1 MKSLAFDPYIPWSI
15 WSTLALIAAGLM
27 VWYAISGRN
36 RLPRGRWWFVVALM
50 SAAVVA
56 PLTILLNPTWQER
69 IPSPPGKPL
78 LTVLVDRSGSM
89 GTRDAGDGQ
98 TRFQAAAAIAV
109 KTAKELGDRYEVCIR
124 SFAESSS
131 LSSAETI
138 GGEKPEGAATDIAA
152 AVEQA
157 LADDRAQGQAIFLLS
172 DGIHNVMGGTE
183 RLRRSAAKSKAVDAP
198 LFVKTLGGQAGVEDI
213 EVALQQPQ
221 ELAFIGQRIPVAVN
235 VRQRGSTASRVELS
249 LMADGKLVEKH
260 GVNLKPDDV
269 AEDMFYVTHKT
280 NGLYRYQVRAEPF
293 SWEVTS
299 ANNTA
304 SLLLRVIDQPV
315 RVLLLEGKPYW
326 DTKFLVRT
334 LSRDQSIEL
343 VTVVQLAE
351 GRLLQR
357 KIPRLAAPTGKA
369 SGTHAA
375 PSGTHAAPSGTHEKA
390 DEDPAMNPDAE
401 KTPAVDEL
409 GRELNS
415 RSDNQIRGG
424 STTAPPTLDVNAA
437 KPESPDQW
445 TIETDAGK
453 FLSDAQSLASY
464 QIVILGRSA
473 EIFLTDDALVK
484 LKKWLSEGEGSLVCF
499 RGSPSSQIGQRLGDL
514 MPLRWT
520 PTAETRFHVQL
531 TGAGQALR
539 WLPAGTDGVDPL
551 ADLPS
556 LATVARPES
565 AKALAVVLATGVS
578 GASGEAVPVISYQP
592 VGNGRVVAIEG
603 AGMWRWAFLPPE
615 KQQTAEIYASLWRS
629 LVRWLAANMGLM
641 PSQRL
646 ALRTDKVAFSSDEN
660 VSANLLVRQWS
671 GDAPQVEL
679 SGAALDKPKMT
690 VCVPRGNY
698 PGQYYVS
705 WGRLPEGHYSA
716 RVAGIDKNE
725 VSGMIDFDVQGNLT
739 ERLDV
744 RAQPNLMKF
753 LAEQSGGAVLESVD
767 PALLARHV
775 ERHLSQSRPTRTAQT
790 TAWDRWWV
798 LLGAFGLWAA
808 AWSYRRHSGLV

>member
-1 MKSLAFDPYIPWSI
+1 M
-15 WSTLALIAAGLM
+15 ALIAAGLLA
-27 VWYAISGRN
+27 WYAISGRN
-36 RLPRGRWWFVVALM
+36 RLPRARWWFVVALM

-56 PLTILLNPTWQER
+56 PLTILLNPIWQER
-69 IPSPPGKPL
+69 IPPPPGKPL

-89 GTRDAGDGQ
+89 GTRDAGNGQ
-98 TRFQAAAAIAV
+98 TRFQAASAMAA
-109 KTAKELGDRYEVCIR
+109 KTAKELGQKYEVCIR

-138 GGEKPEGAATDIAA
+138 GGEKPEGAATDVAA
-152 AVEQA
+152 AVEQS
-157 LADDRAQGQAIFLLS
+157 LADDRAQGQAIVLLS
-172 DGIHNVMGGTE
+172 DGIHNVLGGTE
-183 RLRRSAAKSKAVDAP
+183 RLRRSAAKAKAVDAP

-221 ELAFIGQRIPVAVN
+221 ELAFIGQRVPVTVN
-235 VRQRGSTASRVELS
+235 IRQRGSTASRVELS
-249 LMADGKLVEKH
+249 LLADGKLVEKH
-260 GVNLKPDDV
+260 EVNVKGDDV
-269 AEDMFYVTHKT
+269 AEDTFYVTHKI
-280 NGLYRYQVRAEPF
+280 NGLYRYEVRAEPF
-293 SWEVTS
+293 SWEVTP
-299 ANNTA
+299 ANNSA

-351 GRLLQR
+351 GRLLER

-369 SGTHAA
+369 SGTH
-375 PSGTHAAPSGTHEKA
+375 EKV
-390 DEDPAMNPDAE
+390 DDDPAKNPDAE
-401 KTPAVDEL
+401 K
-409 GRELNS
+409 
-415 RSDNQIRGG
+415 
-424 STTAPPTLDVNAA
+424 STAAEDANAA
-437 KPESPDQW
+437 KPKSPDQW

-464 QIVILGRSA
+464 QIVILGRNA

-539 WLPAGTDGVDPL
+539 WLSAGADGGDPL

-565 AKALAVVLATGVS
+565 AKALAVVLATGAS
-578 GASGEAVPVISYQP
+578 GAGGEAVPVISYQP

-629 LVRWLAANMGLM
+629 LVRWLAANMGLL

-679 SGAALDKPKMT
+679 SGTALDKPKLT
-690 VCVPRGNY
+690 ACVPRGNY

-716 RVAGIDKNE
+716 RVAGIDKDE

-753 LAEQSGGAVLESVD
+753 LADQSGGAVLDSVD
-767 PALLARHV
+767 PAMLARHV
-775 ERHLSQSRPTRTAQT
+775 EQHLNQSRPTRIAQT

-798 LLGAFGLWAA
+798 LLGALGLWAA
-808 AWSYRRHSGLV
+808 AWSFRRHNGLV

>member
-1 MKSLAFDPYIPWSI
+1 M
-15 WSTLALIAAGLM
+15 ALIAAGLM
-27 VWYAISGRN
+27 AWYAISGRN
-36 RLPRGRWWFVVALM
+36 RLPRARWWFVVALM

-56 PLTILLNPTWQER
+56 PLAILLNPTWQER
-69 IPSPPGKPL
+69 IPPPPGKPL

-89 GTRDAGDGQ
+89 STKDAGDGQ
-98 TRFQAAAAIAV
+98 TRFQAAAAIAS
-109 KTAKELGDRYEVCIR
+109 KTAKELGGRYEVCIR

-152 AVEQA
+152 AVEQS

-172 DGIHNVMGGTE
+172 DGIHNVLGGTE
-183 RLRRSAAKSKAVDAP
+183 RLRRSAAKAKAVDAP
-198 LFVKTLGGQAGVEDI
+198 LFVKTIGGQAGVEDI

-221 ELAFIGQRIPVAVN
+221 ELAFIGQRVPVAVN

-249 LMADGKLVEKH
+249 LVADGKVVEKH
-260 GVNLKPDDV
+260 GVNLKGDDV
-269 AEDMFYVTHKT
+269 AEDTFYVTHKT
-280 NGLYRYQVRAEPF
+280 NGLYRYEVRAEPF
-293 SWEVTS
+293 SWEVTR
-299 ANNTA
+299 ANNSA
-304 SLLLRVIDQPV
+304 SLLLRVVDQPV

-334 LSRDQSIEL
+334 LSMDQSIEL

-351 GRLLQR
+351 GRLLER

-369 SGTHAA
+369 SGTHTAA
-375 PSGTHAAPSGTHEKA
+375 SSTREKA
-390 DEDPAMNPDAE
+390 DDDPAKNADAE
-401 KTPAVDEL
+401 KSPAAED
-409 GRELNS
+409 
-415 RSDNQIRGG
+415 
-424 STTAPPTLDVNAA
+424 ANAA

-473 EIFLTDDALVK
+473 EIFLTDDALIK

-520 PTAETRFHVQL
+520 PTAETRFHMQL

-539 WLPAGTDGVDPL
+539 WLPAGADGVDPL

-565 AKALAVVLATGVS
+565 AKALAVVLATGAS
-578 GASGEAVPVISYQP
+578 GAGGEAAPVISYQP

-629 LVRWLAANMGLM
+629 LVRWLAANMGLL

-671 GDAPQVEL
+671 GDVPQVEL
-679 SGAALDKPKMT
+679 SGPALDHPRST
-690 VCVPRGNY
+690 ACVPRGNY

-716 RVAGIDKNE
+716 RVAGIEKNE
-725 VSGMIDFDVQGNLT
+725 VSDMVDFDVQGNLT

-753 LAEQSGGAVLESVD
+753 LAEQSGGAVLDSVD
-767 PALLARHV
+767 PTLLARHV
-775 ERHLSQSRPTRTAQT
+775 EQHLSQSRPTRTAQT

-798 LLGAFGLWAA
+798 LLGAIGLWAA

>member
-1 MKSLAFDPYIPWSI
+1 
-15 WSTLALIAAGLM
+15 
-27 VWYAISGRN
+27 
-36 RLPRGRWWFVVALM
+36 M

-69 IPSPPGKPL
+69 IPPPPGKPL

-98 TRFQAAAAIAV
+98 TRFQAAAAMAA
-109 KTAKELGDRYEVCIR
+109 KTAKELGERYEVCIR

-152 AVEQA
+152 AVEQS
-157 LADDRAQGQAIFLLS
+157 LADDRAQGQAIVLLS
-172 DGIHNVMGGTE
+172 DGIHNVLGGTE
-183 RLRRSAAKSKAVDAP
+183 RLRRCAAKAKAVDAP

-221 ELAFIGQRIPVAVN
+221 ELAFIGQRVPVAVN

-260 GVNLKPDDV
+260 DVNLKGDDV
-269 AEDMFYVTHKT
+269 AEDVFYVTHKT
-280 NGLYRYQVRAEPF
+280 NGLYRYEVRAEPF
-293 SWEVTS
+293 SWEVTP
-299 ANNTA
+299 ANNSA

-334 LSRDQSIEL
+334 LSMDQSIEL

-351 GRLLQR
+351 GRLLER

-375 PSGTHAAPSGTHEKA
+375 SSGTYEKA
-390 DEDPAMNPDAE
+390 DDDPAKNADEE
-401 KTPAVDEL
+401 KTPAD
-409 GRELNS
+409 
-415 RSDNQIRGG
+415 D
-424 STTAPPTLDVNAA
+424 DVNAA

-499 RGSPSSQIGQRLGDL
+499 RGPPSSQIGQRLGDL

-539 WLPAGTDGVDPL
+539 WLPAGADGVDAL

-565 AKALAVVLATGVS
+565 AKALAVVLATG
-578 GASGEAVPVISYQP
+578 ASAQ
-592 VGNGRVVAIEG
+592 
-603 AGMWRWAFLPPE
+603 
-615 KQQTAEIYASLWRS
+615 
-629 LVRWLAANMGLM
+629 AA
-641 PSQRL
+641 RL
-646 ALRTDKVAFSSDEN
+646 
-660 VSANLLVRQWS
+660 
-671 GDAPQVEL
+671 
-679 SGAALDKPKMT
+679 
-690 VCVPRGNY
+690 
-698 PGQYYVS
+698 
-705 WGRLPEGHYSA
+705 
-716 RVAGIDKNE
+716 
-725 VSGMIDFDVQGNLT
+725 
-739 ERLDV
+739 
-744 RAQPNLMKF
+744 
-753 LAEQSGGAVLESVD
+753 
-767 PALLARHV
+767 
-775 ERHLSQSRPTRTAQT
+775 
-790 TAWDRWWV
+790 
-798 LLGAFGLWAA
+798 
-808 AWSYRRHSGLV
+808 RR

>member
-1 MKSLAFDPYIPWSI
+1 
-15 WSTLALIAAGLM
+15 
-27 VWYAISGRN
+27 
-36 RLPRGRWWFVVALM
+36 
-50 SAAVVA
+50 
-56 PLTILLNPTWQER
+56 
-69 IPSPPGKPL
+69 
-78 LTVLVDRSGSM
+78 
-89 GTRDAGDGQ
+89 
-98 TRFQAAAAIAV
+98 
-109 KTAKELGDRYEVCIR
+109 
-124 SFAESSS
+124 
-131 LSSAETI
+131 
-138 GGEKPEGAATDIAA
+138 
-152 AVEQA
+152 
-157 LADDRAQGQAIFLLS
+157 
-172 DGIHNVMGGTE
+172 
-183 RLRRSAAKSKAVDAP
+183 
-198 LFVKTLGGQAGVEDI
+198 
-213 EVALQQPQ
+213 
-221 ELAFIGQRIPVAVN
+221 
-235 VRQRGSTASRVELS
+235 
-249 LMADGKLVEKH
+249 
-260 GVNLKPDDV
+260 
-269 AEDMFYVTHKT
+269 
-280 NGLYRYQVRAEPF
+280 
-293 SWEVTS
+293 
-299 ANNTA
+299 
-304 SLLLRVIDQPV
+304 LLLRVVDQPV

-334 LSRDQSIEL
+334 LSMDQSIEL

-351 GRLLQR
+351 GRLLER

-375 PSGTHAAPSGTHEKA
+375 DGGTNEKA
-390 DEDPAMNPDAE
+390 DDNPTKNADAE
-401 KTPAVDEL
+401 KTPAAEDS
-409 GRELNS
+409 N
-415 RSDNQIRGG
+415 
-424 STTAPPTLDVNAA
+424 TA

-473 EIFLTDDALVK
+473 EIFLTDDSLIK

-539 WLPAGTDGVDPL
+539 WLPAGADGVDPL

-565 AKALAVVLATGVS
+565 AKALAVVLATGAS
-578 GASGEAVPVISYQP
+578 GAGGEAAPVISYQP

-629 LVRWLAANMGLM
+629 LVRWLAANMGLL
-641 PSQRL
+641 PSQHL
-646 ALRTDKVAFSSDEN
+646 ALKTDKVAFSSDEN
-660 VSANLLVRQWS
+660 VSANLLVRQSS

-679 SGAALDKPKMT
+679 SGPALDHPRLT
-690 VCVPRGNY
+690 ACVPRGNY

-716 RVAGIDKNE
+716 RVAGIEKNE
-725 VSGMIDFDVQGNLT
+725 VSGIVDFDVQGNLT

-753 LAEQSGGAVLESVD
+753 LAVQSGGAVLDSVD

-775 ERHLSQSRPTRTAQT
+775 EQHLSQSRPTRTAHT

>member
-1 MKSLAFDPYIPWSI
+1 M
-15 WSTLALIAAGLM
+15 ALIAAGLLT
-27 VWYAISGRN
+27 WYAISGRN
-36 RLPRGRWWFVVALM
+36 RLPRARWWFVVALM
-50 SAAVVA
+50 TAAIVA

-69 IPSPPGKPL
+69 IPPPPGKPL

-98 TRFQAAAAIAV
+98 TRLQAAAAIAA
-109 KTAKELGDRYEVCIR
+109 KTANELGQRYEVCIR

-152 AVEQA
+152 AVEQS
-157 LADDRAQGQAIFLLS
+157 LADDRAQGQAIVLLS
-172 DGIHNVMGGTE
+172 DGIHNVLGGTE
-183 RLRRSAAKSKAVDAP
+183 RLRRSAAKAKAVDAP
-198 LFVKTLGGQAGVEDI
+198 LFVKTIGGQAGVQDI

-221 ELAFIGQRIPVAVN
+221 ELAFIGQRVPVAVN
-235 VRQRGSTASRVELS
+235 VRQRGSSASRIQLS
-249 LMADGKLVEKH
+249 LIADGKLVEKH
-260 GVNLKPDDV
+260 DVNIKGDDV
-269 AEDMFYVTHKT
+269 AEDVFYVTHKS
-280 NGLYRYQVRAEPF
+280 NGLYRYEVRAEPF
-293 SWEVTS
+293 SWEVTR
-299 ANNTA
+299 ANNSA
-304 SLLLRVIDQPV
+304 SLLLRVVDQPV

-357 KIPRLAAPTGKA
+357 KIPRLLAP
-369 SGTHAA
+369 
-375 PSGTHAAPSGTHEKA
+375 KA
-390 DEDPAMNPDAE
+390 DDDPTKNPDAE
-401 KTPAVDEL
+401 KSPAMDPL

-415 RSDNQIRGG
+415 RPDNQIRGG
-424 STTAPPTLDVNAA
+424 STTAPPTLDANAA
-437 KPESPDQW
+437 KAESPDQW
-445 TIETDAGK
+445 TIETDASK

-539 WLPAGTDGVDPL
+539 WLPAGADGVDPL

-565 AKALAVVLATGVS
+565 AKALAVVLATGAS
-578 GASGEAVPVISYQP
+578 GAGGEAAPVISYQP

-629 LVRWLAANMGLM
+629 LVRWLAANMGLL

-660 VSANLLVRQWS
+660 VSANLLVRQWT

-679 SGAALDKPKMT
+679 SGAALDRPKLT

-716 RVAGIDKNE
+716 RVAGIEKNE

-753 LAEQSGGAVLESVD
+753 LADQSGGAVLESVD

-775 ERHLSQSRPTRTAQT
+775 EQHLSQSRPTRTAQT
-790 TAWDRWWV
+790 MAWDRWWV
-798 LLGAFGLWAA
+798 LLAAFGLWAA